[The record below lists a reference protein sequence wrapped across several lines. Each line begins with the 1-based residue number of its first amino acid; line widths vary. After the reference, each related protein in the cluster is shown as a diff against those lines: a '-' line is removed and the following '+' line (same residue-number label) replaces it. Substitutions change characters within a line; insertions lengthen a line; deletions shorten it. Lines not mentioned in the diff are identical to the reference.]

1 MVMIVLLMILDL
13 KSMLFKMENQSILC
27 EVCREQR
34 NADDNM
40 NKVLEN
46 LADIKQ

>member
-1 MVMIVLLMILDL
+1 MVDCFADDTGLEIDMV
-13 KSMLFKMENQSILC
+13 KANQEYTC

-40 NKVLEN
+40 NKVLET
-46 LADIKQ
+46 